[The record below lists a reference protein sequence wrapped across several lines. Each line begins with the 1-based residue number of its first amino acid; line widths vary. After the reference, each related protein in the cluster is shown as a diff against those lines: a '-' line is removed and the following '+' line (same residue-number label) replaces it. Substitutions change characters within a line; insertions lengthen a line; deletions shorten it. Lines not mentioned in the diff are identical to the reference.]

1 MIKFFRKIRRKLIDE
16 GSLKSYIIYAIGEI
30 ILVVIGILIA
40 VQLNNWNQER
50 IRNAELEVLL
60 DKVEE
65 DLIHNINK
73 TNDAIEVYH
82 VNDSLT
88 RKVINDEVTIENY
101 YNDERLGN
109 LLFRHRL
116 LKLNTENINKLIEK
130 EELISSKYETI
141 IEIAKELIRSI
152 IYNEYTEEPLKS
164 IYYGNI
170 DFLMSQ
176 PFWIAKSDSSSIK
189 KRYEFFASDENYK
202 KRVLNYWAKTSEM
215 ALTTMYH
222 RSASMELLGRIKVIR
237 HHYDAGRLHQL
248 FKSLNL
254 NSFRQISC
262 GDEVT
267 RNKNQFYRN
276 ERFLISNMS
285 EKQAY
290 LFLRNSKGDIVGE
303 LEINP
308 GGYAIF
314 METWL
319 EFAAIDDDY
328 FSVIE
333 LYQDGQCIKK
343 YVEERNGYLIV
354 E

>member
-1 MIKFFRKIRRKLIDE
+1 MIKVFRKIRRRLIDE
-16 GSLKSYIIYAIGEI
+16 GSLKRYILYAIGEI

-50 IRNAELEVLL
+50 IRNAEIEILL
-60 DKVEE
+60 DKVEK
-65 DLIHNINK
+65 DLIHNIGK
-73 TNDAIEVYH
+73 TSLAIEEYH
-82 VNDSLT
+82 ISEMLT
-88 RKVINDEVTIENY
+88 KKVIDNKLVMEDY
-101 YNDERLGN
+101 YNDDRFEN

-130 EELISSKYETI
+130 EELISSGYVTI

-152 IYNEYTEEPLKS
+152 IYNEYTEEPMKEF
-164 IYYGNI
+164 YYGNI
-170 DFLMSQ
+170 DYLMSQ

-189 KRYEFFASDENYK
+189 KRYEFFITDESYK

-215 ALTTMYH
+215 TLTAMYH
-222 RSASMELLGRIKVIR
+222 RSVSMELLGRLKFIR
-237 HHYDAGRLHQL
+237 HNFDVSRLHQL
-248 FKSLNL
+248 YTSLNL

-262 GDEVT
+262 EDVVS

-276 ERFLISNMS
+276 ERFLVSNMS
-285 EKQAY
+285 EKQIH
-290 LFLRNSKGDIVGE
+290 LLVKNSSGETIGEQDIG
-303 LEINP
+303 P

-319 EFAAIDDDY
+319 EFGAIDDDF
-328 FSVIE
+328 FSIVE
-333 LYQDGQCIKK
+333 LYQDGQCITK
-343 YVEERNGYLIV
+343 YVEETNGYLIV